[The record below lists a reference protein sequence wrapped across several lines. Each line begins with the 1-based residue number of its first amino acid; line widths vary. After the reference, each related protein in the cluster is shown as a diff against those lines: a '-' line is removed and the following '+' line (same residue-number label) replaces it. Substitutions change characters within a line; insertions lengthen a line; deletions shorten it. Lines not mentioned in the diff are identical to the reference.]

1 MIVVFRD
8 GDIFCKA
15 FAGAQSY
22 HEWLRHSSQS
32 YARVLL
38 QKLCKKCPFPKKPF
52 SNTKTIGF
60 ALNERI
66 SFLRIKIGRF
76 SSQIPQLQLQF
87 QNLLNHRPYTS
98 LQSYIVLLPGG
109 KGFYH
114 LLLIQYRAGRKRVFP
129 SGTNTIFCR
138 FDIL

>member
-1 MIVVFRD
+1 MGTF
-8 GDIFCKA
+8 
-15 FAGAQSY
+15 FAKLLQEHSHITSGFAT
-22 HEWLRHSSQS
+22 RHSHMHECS
-32 YARVLL
+32 
-38 QKLCKKCPFPKKPF
+38 CKSFAKNVPIPKKPF
-52 SNTKTIGF
+52 SNTKTKSF
-60 ALNERI
+60 TLNERI
-66 SFLRIKIGRF
+66 SFLRFKIGRF